1 MDTGL
6 RIALSTGFFGRDLTL
21 GVAARSVCR
30 SWREAVR
37 GHVAPE
43 LEWHPRFSK
52 RPYGRSA
59 IHLSNVPVWCACFP
73 QAGGMDCHTGWDN
86 DAESARSAAAALAG
100 MRQLRRLVL
109 HVNVKDA
116 EIQLCLLAAVPS
128 ALTHLRLKLGYQVV
142 PPAWALTT
150 LLWRLT
156 GLQHFGVSL
165 TLSAELVAAL
175 PPTLVGLRATAGI
188 ANNASLAHLPL
199 LRDLQTPHGLRA
211 VGPLATVTPLLRSLK
226 MDTCDDNRLLTRFT
240 SLRHLTCEMDLS
252 IAEIAALPPTLEEL
266 HMGVPLFDATGGPSL
281 AHLTRL
287 QSLWLSLGDA
297 IGDFDDLGFADIA
310 RTMPPSLRELD
321 LFRFPVD
328 EHASLAH
335 LPVLEHVH
343 LTFTSVFDS
352 FVASLPP
359 SVADLDMQLCEGPT
373 SACSFAHL
381 PRLQRLK
388 VHPRVLAADG
398 AAVASLSPDARHA
411 WLAAAIRA
419 GSGGGISVQP
429 LRKLSLEREDGEL
442 DDERGLEPLAPPAFE
457 HLASVRVLKARSC
470 DLSGWDLSPLTQL
483 RKLSFRFVRNTSAA
497 IASAPPSLRILC
509 TDGAHDVQHWPPSVT
524 DLTVYDPHPDGLLRP
539 PPGLRVATLQFE
551 SQPGNRVRADWSSTP
566 LELLIVDSFSA
577 VHTDATFFTT
587 LPPTLRV
594 LSCSNMHLLP
604 PPHADQGA
612 TDATSGS
619 GAGDPSPPLQL
630 DLTHL
635 TALYSVYVAFA
646 KGHPSVTVTAQGRT
660 WEAGLRELE

>member
-6 RIALSTGFFGRDLTL
+6 RLALSTGFFGRDLAL
-21 GVAARSVCR
+21 GVAARTTCR

-43 LEWHPRFSK
+43 LEWYPRFGRRPMRTSTIALSK
-52 RPYGRSA
+52 
-59 IHLSNVPVWCACFP
+59 VPFWCTCFP
-73 QAGGMDCHTGWDN
+73 QAGGVECRTGRFSN
-86 DAESARSAAAALAG
+86 AESCRAAAAALAG

-109 HVNVKDA
+109 HVNAQDA

-128 ALTHLRLKLGYQVV
+128 TLTHLRLQFGDKVV

-150 LLWRLT
+150 LLRRLT
-156 GLQHFGVSL
+156 GLQHIGVSL

-175 PPTLVGLRATAGI
+175 PPTLVSLRASAGI
-188 ANNASLAHLPL
+188 ANDASLAHLPL
-199 LRDLQTPHGLRA
+199 LRDLQSLDGFRA
-211 VGPLATVTPLLRSLK
+211 LGVLATVTPLLRGLEI
-226 MDTCDDNRLLTRFT
+226 DTCNDRRLLTRFT
-240 SLRHLTCEMDLS
+240 SLQRLQCDMDLS

-266 HMGVPLFDATGGPSL
+266 HMECPLFDATGGPSL

-297 IGDFDDLGFADIA
+297 IGDFDDLGFAEIA

-335 LPVLEHVH
+335 LPVLEQVH
-343 LTFTSVFDS
+343 LSCIRVFDS

-359 SVADLDMQLCEGPT
+359 SVADLDMQLCEGLT

-388 VHPRVLAADG
+388 VHPRVLATDG

-429 LRKLSLEREDGEL
+429 LRKLSLERDDGEL
-442 DDERGLEPLAPPAFE
+442 RDRRDLDPLAPPAFE
-457 HLASVRVLKARSC
+457 HLASVRVLNARSC

-483 RKLSFRFVRNTSAA
+483 RELSLMFTCNTSAA
-497 IASAPPSLRILC
+497 LATAPPSLRILS
-509 TDGAHDVQHWPPSVT
+509 TNAREIQHWPPSVT
-524 DLTVYDPHPDGLLRP
+524 DLTVHDPHPDGLLRP
-539 PPGLRVATLQFE
+539 PPGLRVATLLFQ
-551 SQPGNRVRADWSSTP
+551 SQPVNRVRADWSGTP
-566 LELLIVDSFSA
+566 LEQLTVSTFSA

-594 LSCSNMHLLP
+594 LSCRNMHLLP

-619 GAGDPSPPLQL
+619 GAGDPSPPLRL

-635 TALYSVYVAFA
+635 TALHRFYVTFA